1 MADYELIAK
10 SLRICAEREGCDGCM
25 DREVGPGCEAYLSW
39 SAAGAIEDLLAEV
52 KELNSEISQLK
63 KKADL
68 ANVDQLQT
76 LIHQTENALLFP
88 APPAPQRRGPMY
100 IMTNDGKRV
109 FLSSKFGRYSVT
121 SDHCVTATPHREL
134 FFETLGVYPDNGAAT
149 AALEGLLYALGSGAP
164 IYRMPPASW
173 QDEIPAWSETV
184 KPC

>member
-1 MADYELIAK
+1 MADYERLINALKFCSQSDVCIGCPEEHDRSNCQAK
-10 SLRICAEREGCDGCM
+10 FM
-25 DREVGPGCEAYLSW
+25 TQ
-39 SAAGAIEDLLAEV
+39 AADAIEGLFCENEHLR
-52 KELNSEISQLK
+52 EIVESRAAAAY
-63 KKADL
+63 AD
-68 ANVDQLQT
+68 QFQK
-76 LIHQTENALLFP
+76 LIHQQKENALLFP
-88 APPAPQRRGPMY
+88 APPAPQRCGPMY

-134 FFETLGVYPDNGAAT
+134 FFETLGVYSDNGAAT

>member
-1 MADYELIAK
+1 MPDYEQLIKALRTCTAK
-10 SLRICAEREGCDGCM
+10 TDCISCRYVTLSGFRPDELM
-25 DREVGPGCEAYLSW
+25 D
-39 SAAGAIEDLLAEV
+39 AAADVIEEM
-52 KELNSEISQLK
+52 KSEISQLK

-68 ANVDQLQT
+68 ANADQSQK

-100 IMTNDGKRV
+100 IMTQDGKRS
-109 FLSSKFGRYSVT
+109 FLSSSFESYSVS
-121 SDHCVTATPHREL
+121 SDHCVEARPKHEIYH
-134 FFETLGVYPDNGAAT
+134 ETFGVYLNDEAAT

-164 IYRMPPASW
+164 FYRMPPASG